1 MKKKWFAIDKTI
13 VKVQKEN
20 VEDEDRLS
28 LVAISKQ
35 EDLPKDVVDTLKKRK
50 FIVQE
55 VIKSFTVEKG
65 PKYQIER
72 KKK

>member
-13 VKVQKEN
+13 VKVSKEN

-28 LVAISKQ
+28 LVAITKQ
-35 EDLPKDVVDTLKKRK
+35 EDLPKDVIDTLKKRK

-65 PKYQIER
+65 PKY
-72 KKK
+72 